1 MAKKQKA
8 VVKKVSKPKKP
19 TGPVVGLDIGSRW
32 IKAVEVRP
40 EKGKPV
46 ITGIGFEPTPD
57 GAIVEEQ
64 ILDSVGMA
72 AAIKRLFSKCGITGK
87 NVVTSVAGQ
96 STVVVRI
103 IEVPKMTPQE
113 LMETMKW
120 EVERHIPFP
129 SSEVVMDYHP
139 LNRTGALPDDQNM
152 EVLLAVSQEEKVIK
166 HIAALTGAKLTPA
179 AVEVEPI
186 ALPRSLI
193 HGNPDI
199 ADKGTVAIVD
209 IGNDTTNV
217 SIYENKVLVFPR
229 NIPIAGINLTRAVA
243 EALGIEESE
252 AEAAIR
258 QDGVVDIN
266 LINQLNQPPEDDFF
280 NPPTD
285 VPDMP
290 AAGSADETFLGA
302 PLYDPFAGP
311 SEPAEPEDGPVG
323 GPSPFDLDDDEED
336 SPASASV
343 FDLDDPAAPEPPPA
357 SSGGVF
363 DLSEDDEGL
372 PPGPVFTLDEE
383 EPALSV
389 PGLPEETGQGGGGIF
404 DLSDTDVPAAPAD
417 AVPGGEPQP
426 DQSSQLNPD
435 DFDLPEA
442 QPVFA
447 APAVGAHAVG
457 ERQRDIALTIAPV
470 ISELASEIYRSLD
483 YFKSRNP
490 TPVESV
496 VLCGGLAKLP
506 GLAAFFEG
514 ELQIP
519 VFIGDPVG
527 RMPVKSKRYA
537 PEALA
542 EVAPAFAT
550 CIGLALRDFIEEGA

>member
-8 VVKKVSKPKKP
+8 VVKKVAKPKKP

-32 IKAVEVRP
+32 IKAVEIRP

-64 ILDSVGMA
+64 ILDSAGMA
-72 AAIKRLFSKCGITGK
+72 AAIKRLFSNCGITGK

-113 LMETMKW
+113 LVETMKW

-139 LNRTGALPDDQNM
+139 LERPGAPPDGQNM

-166 HIAALTGAKLTPA
+166 HLSALTGAKLTPA

-199 ADKGTVAIVD
+199 NDSATVAIVD
-209 IGNDTTNV
+209 LGYDTTNV
-217 SIYENKVLVFPR
+217 CIYENKVLVFPR

-252 AEAAIR
+252 AEIAIR
-258 QDGVVDIN
+258 QDGVVDME
-266 LINQLNQPPEDDFF
+266 LINQLNQPPEDEFF
-280 NPPTD
+280 NPPPD
-285 VPDMP
+285 MPDMP
-290 AAGSADETFLGA
+290 AGSGDETFLGA

-311 SEPAEPEDGPVG
+311 SEPAGQDEGPVV
-323 GPSPFDLDDDEED
+323 GPSPFDLDDDEEP
-336 SPASASV
+336 SPPAASI
-343 FDLDDPAAPEPPPA
+343 FDLDAPAAPEPPLPPP
-357 SSGGVF
+357 STGGVF

-372 PPGPVFTLDEE
+372 PPGPVFSLDEE
-383 EPALSV
+383 ETPLSA
-389 PGLPEETGQGGGGIF
+389 PEEPGQSEGGVF
-404 DLSDTDVPAAPAD
+404 DLSDSDIPAAPEPPPLEPAD
-417 AVPGGEPQP
+417 AGETT
-426 DQSSQLNPD
+426 
-435 DFDLPEA
+435 DFDLQEA
-442 QPVFA
+442 QPA
-447 APAVGAHAVG
+447 AAVPAVGVHAVG

-470 ISELASEIYRSLD
+470 ISELASEIHRSLD
-483 YFKSRNP
+483 YFASRNP
-490 TPVESV
+490 APVEAV
-496 VLCGGLAKLP
+496 ILCGGLAKLP

-514 ELQIP
+514 ELGVT

-527 RMPVKSKRYA
+527 RLPIKSKRYA
-537 PEALA
+537 PEVLA

-550 CIGLALRDFIEEGA
+550 CVGLALRDFIEEGA

>member
-8 VVKKVSKPKKP
+8 VVKKVTKPKKP

-40 EKGKPV
+40 EKGKPI
-46 ITGIGFEPTPD
+46 ITGIGFEPTPE

-64 ILDSVGMA
+64 ILDTAGMS
-72 AAIKRLFSKCGITGK
+72 AAIKRLFSNCGITGK

-103 IEVPKMTPQE
+103 IEVPRMTPQE
-113 LMETMKW
+113 LVETMKW

-139 LNRTGALPDDQNM
+139 LNRPGALPDDQNM

-193 HGNPDI
+193 QDNPDV

-209 IGNDTTNV
+209 LGYDTTNV
-217 SIYENKVLVFPR
+217 CIYENKVLVFPR

-258 QDGVVDIN
+258 QDGVVDMD

-280 NPPTD
+280 NPPAD

-290 AAGSADETFLGA
+290 AAGSGGETFLGA

-311 SEPAEPEDGPVG
+311 SEPAEPEDEPVV

-343 FDLDDPAAPEPPPA
+343 FDLDAPTAPEPPPA
-357 SSGGVF
+357 SPGGVF

-383 EPALSV
+383 EPAPSILEV
-389 PGLPEETGQGGGGIF
+389 PEEPGQGGEGIF
-404 DLSDTDVPAAPAD
+404 DLSDSDVPVAPAD
-417 AVPGGEPQP
+417 EPQS
-426 DQSSQLNPD
+426 DQASQLNPD

-442 QPVFA
+442 QPVPTV
-447 APAVGAHAVG
+447 PALGAHAVG

-470 ISELASEIYRSLD
+470 VSELASEIHRSLD
-483 YFKSRNP
+483 YFASRNP
-490 TPVESV
+490 TPVEAV
-496 VLCGGLAKLP
+496 ILCGGLAKLP

-527 RMPVKSKRYA
+527 RVPVKSKRYA